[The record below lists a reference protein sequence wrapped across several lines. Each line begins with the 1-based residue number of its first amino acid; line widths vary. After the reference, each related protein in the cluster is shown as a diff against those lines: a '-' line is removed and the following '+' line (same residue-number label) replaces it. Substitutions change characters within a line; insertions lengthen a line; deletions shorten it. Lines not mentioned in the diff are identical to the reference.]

1 MVFTPHYIEAQRNT
15 PPVHLCSAKSPSPLS
30 VYLGF
35 YAGFANG
42 NGRGETC
49 HRFHQG
55 TLHRRRRPSEAVS
68 TSYHLSLFLSISI
81 NGKNQNLICI
91 FLMYLCRKSIRF
103 TMLSGSEI
111 TKSGEVQ
118 VYRSD
123 LYDTTRKPIEHG
135 LLDPRMVRILFC
147 LKFIVAPLLNS
158 LQGQGVR
165 SKCRLSQRKL

>member
-1 MVFTPHYIEAQRNT
+1 MF
-15 PPVHLCSAKSPSPLS
+15 
-30 VYLGF
+30 LGF

-68 TSYHLSLFLSISI
+68 TSYHLSLFLSYSLPSISI
-81 NGKNQNLICI
+81 NGENQNLICI
-91 FLMYLCRKSIRF
+91 FLMYLFRKSIRF

-135 LLDPRMVRILFC
+135 LLDPRMVRVLFFK
-147 LKFIVAPLLNS
+147 KFLVAPLLNS
-158 LQGQGVR
+158 LQG
-165 SKCRLSQRKL
+165 